1 MYALLG
7 ICIVLAALLTTN
19 ALGTLLASALWRMV
33 AARAEHWSAETRAR
47 VLFVLRLFPLIGA
60 TACVLA
66 LLAPS
71 YLAHEP
77 AATHEVVSTKLAL
90 LAAASAI
97 GIALALWR
105 GIASWRATRR
115 LLADWLR
122 HAEPLTVDGI
132 KIPAYR
138 IRHPFPV
145 IAIVGALKP
154 RLFIASQVF
163 DTLDEEEIAAA
174 VAHERGHLTM
184 FDNLKR
190 TALRACRDALL
201 IVPCGRLLDRA
212 WSEASEAAADEFAAR
227 GGARIALD
235 LASALVKL
243 ARIVQPDAKPT
254 MPAVAFL
261 VGEDVG
267 GVVWRV
273 RRLTQL
279 ASDQNLP
286 ARPLYASTTMLFSG
300 LCAALLALA
309 LVATN
314 SSVLWTMHRA
324 IERVVSLLS

>member
-19 ALGTLLASALWRMV
+19 ALGTLMASALWRAMAV
-33 AARAEHWSAETRAR
+33 RAEGWSAETRAR
-47 VLFVLRLFPLIGA
+47 VLFVLRLFPLVGA
-60 TACVLA
+60 IACVLA

-90 LAAASAI
+90 LAFASAI

-122 HAEPLTVDGI
+122 NAEPLRVDAI
-132 KIPAYR
+132 RIPAYR

-163 DTLDEEEIAAA
+163 DALNEEEIAAA
-174 VAHERGHLTM
+174 VAHERGHLMM

-227 GGARIALD
+227 GGAHIALD

-279 ASDQNLP
+279 ASEQTLP
-286 ARPLYASTTMLFSG
+286 AQPLYASTLMLFSG

-309 LVATN
+309 LIATN
-314 SSVLWTMHRA
+314 SNVLWAMHRA

>member
-7 ICIVLAALLTTN
+7 ICIVLAALLTIN
-19 ALGTLLASALWRMV
+19 ALGTLMASALWRAIAPR
-33 AARAEHWSAETRAR
+33 AAGWSAETRAR
-47 VLFVLRLFPLIGA
+47 VLFVLRLFPLLGA

-90 LAAASAI
+90 LASASAV

-105 GIASWRATRR
+105 GFASWRATRR

-122 HAEPLTVDGI
+122 NAEPLRVDAI
-132 KIPAYR
+132 RIPAYR

-145 IAIVGALKP
+145 IAIVGALRPK
-154 RLFIASQVF
+154 LFIASQVF
-163 DTLDEEEIAAA
+163 ETLNEEEIAAA
-174 VAHERGHLTM
+174 VAHERGHLM
-184 FDNLKR
+184 MSDNLKR

-201 IVPCGRLLDRA
+201 IVPCGRRLDSA

-227 GGARIALD
+227 GGAHIALD

-243 ARIVQPDAKPT
+243 ARIVQPNAKPT
-254 MPAVAFL
+254 MPAIAFL
-261 VGEDVG
+261 IGEDLG
-267 GVVWRV
+267 GVGWRV

-279 ASDQNLP
+279 ASDQTLP
-286 ARPLYASTTMLFSG
+286 ARPVYASTLMLFSG
-300 LCAALLALA
+300 LGALLLALA
-309 LVATN
+309 LIATN
-314 SSVLWTMHRA
+314 PSVLWTMHRA